1 MIMSYHR
8 AFNKSNTTDAT
19 NEAGHACPS
28 EPELDFTPVF
38 YWVRVAHLL
47 FSVQCFSD
55 HRLHFCHF
63 LFWSWQCLYFFLLP
77 LLVTTLLSFGHHF
90 VIFKLFLCL
99 EHASFINW
107 LVKVTLLS
115 INVQCRPHW
124 HSEFKKS

>member
-55 HRLHFCHF
+55 HRLPFCHC
-63 LFWSWQCLYFFLLP
+63 LF
-77 LLVTTLLSFGHHF
+77 
-90 VIFKLFLCL
+90 
-99 EHASFINW
+99 
-107 LVKVTLLS
+107 
-115 INVQCRPHW
+115 
-124 HSEFKKS
+124 